1 GSAQQIRTALPTIPD
16 FTSLVWQMSQTDLE
30 ITHRIQ
36 DGNEPLMP
44 AYRDKLSQQQI
55 LALAV
60 YVRAFGIG
68 TIETPQAA
76 AKQPQPP
83 VASEKPTTKP
93 APAPVAAAMP
103 TDQLY
108 RAYCLACHDPD
119 GRGQI
124 VRKAMPEVPD
134 FTEAKWQGSRSDP
147 ELKKSIL
154 DGKGK
159 FMLPMKDKL
168 SSADAD
174 KMVAFVRAFHGS
186 KQLVR
191 VEPKPAGLPPPAQPA
206 IIP

>member
-1 GSAQQIRTALPTIPD
+1 TDVRMKEPALAAAPAPVPPAERAGPIQRADVAAVYNNNCTACHGIDGSAQQIRTALPTIPD

-68 TIETPQAA
+68 TIEAPQAP

-147 ELKKSIL
+147 ELK
-154 DGKGK
+154 
-159 FMLPMKDKL
+159 
-168 SSADAD
+168 
-174 KMVAFVRAFHGS
+174 
-186 KQLVR
+186 
-191 VEPKPAGLPPPAQPA
+191 
-206 IIP
+206 